1 MPAKSGGFRPR
12 TPDQGAAL
20 DPQRDRGP
28 FDPIIFKWFG
38 GEGAD
43 GAVATGTVGPLSP
56 KPLKYGVLRA
66 TALSGVQGQR
76 PWSGSGAEAPGLR

>member
-1 MPAKSGGFRPR
+1 MTGAPPPDPR
-12 TPDQGAAL
+12 QGSAL

-38 GEGAD
+38 EEGAD
-43 GAVATGTVGPLSP
+43 GAVGPLSP
-56 KPLKYGVLRA
+56 KPLKILVLRA

-76 PWSGSGAEAPGLR
+76 PWSGSGGEAPAAEA